1 MNKEQQK
8 QEFKKMVKTF
18 ILDLVA
24 FIDSLPPGQSTKI
37 IGGQLLRSGTSVGT
51 NYFEAIAAS
60 SKKDFINYFSYSL
73 KSANETCFWLDI
85 LIDSSKCNKNTGQRL
100 LSEARELSNILA
112 ASIIT
117 MKSKN
122 C

>member
-8 QEFKKMVKTF
+8 QEFKKRVKTF

-60 SKKDFINYFSYSL
+60 SKKDFINYFS
-73 KSANETCFWLDI
+73 
-85 LIDSSKCNKNTGQRL
+85 
-100 LSEARELSNILA
+100 
-112 ASIIT
+112 
-117 MKSKN
+117 
-122 C
+122 